1 MSSFPGSPRLTK
13 GALVGLDP
21 VNPLA
26 SVIVFQYNPDSVS
39 RRVSANTDSG
49 WGSSS
54 DQLRVKGP
62 PQETIDVEVEVDAV
76 DQLETADPT
85 AQRLGVAPAL
95 ASLELLLYPK
105 SALVIAN
112 AALLAAGVIE
122 VVGPE
127 VPLAL
132 LVWGPNRVLPVR
144 LTELSITEEAFDPSL
159 NPIRAKV
166 NLSLRVLT
174 YDDLGITSVG
184 GALYL
189 SQQIAKE
196 AMATVNGLTALG
208 SFSAASNVRIGE

>member
-1 MSSFPGSPRLTK
+1 MNSFPGSPRLTR

-39 RRVSANTDSG
+39 RRVSANTDYS
-49 WGSSS
+49 WGAPS
-54 DQLRVKGP
+54 DQLRLKGA
-62 PQETIDVEVEVDAV
+62 PQETIDMEVEVDAA
-76 DQLETADPT
+76 DQLETGDPT
-85 AQRLGVAPAL
+85 AARLGVAPAL

-112 AALLAAGVIE
+112 AALLLAGVIE

-144 LTELSITEEAFDPSL
+144 LTELSITEEAFDPAL

-166 NLSLRVLT
+166 SLSLRVLT
-174 YDDLGITSVG
+174 YDDLGLVSVG

-189 SQQIAKE
+189 AQQMAKE
-196 AMATVNGLTALG
+196 AMATVSGLNALG
-208 SFSAASNVRIGE
+208 SFSAASNVRIGG